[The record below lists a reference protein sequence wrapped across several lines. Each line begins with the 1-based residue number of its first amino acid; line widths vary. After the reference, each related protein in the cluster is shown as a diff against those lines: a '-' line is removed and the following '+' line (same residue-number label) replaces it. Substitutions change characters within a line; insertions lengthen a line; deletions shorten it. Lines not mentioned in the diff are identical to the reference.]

1 VVAELTVAEAL
12 HKIGE
17 MRKAA
22 ALLTLYSRAM
32 TSPDRNKQRL
42 LDKIAESADTVMECL
57 DTLEAMLLGQA
68 GG

>member
-1 VVAELTVAEAL
+1 MVTELTVAEAL
-12 HKIGE
+12 GKIGE

-22 ALLTLYSRAM
+22 ALLTLYAKAM

-57 DTLEAMLLGQA
+57 DMLEAMLLGQA